1 MNNVI
6 YVICWSLFAL
16 TMASC
21 QKDDNLENP
30 LEDKKIIAE
39 KTINA
44 STQVQLLA
52 DKDLVV
58 GYQNVYVRVLKDG
71 KTNPSDKIE
80 FSPVMDMVTMKHG
93 APTGKFAFN
102 SSVDAFQGFVV
113 FTMPTANDGTWAI
126 DLKINNETLNIPVVI
141 KPAATGNVPVKSF
154 TATDNKRY
162 IMALVQPSSP
172 KIGINDLKV
181 MVFWREN
188 MFSFPV
194 VDGLTLDFHPE
205 MTSMNHGSPNNVSP
219 QGSGAGI
226 YKGKVNFSMSG
237 DWRLFF
243 NVKKGETELAKDV
256 FLDVLF

>member
-1 MNNVI
+1 MKNVI

-21 QKDDNLENP
+21 QKDDGLENP
-30 LEDKKIIAE
+30 LEDKMIIAE

-58 GYQNVYVRVLKDG
+58 GYEQVYVRVLKDG
-71 KTNPSDKIE
+71 KPNATDKIE
-80 FSPVMDMVTMKHG
+80 FSPVMDMGTMKHG

-102 SSVDAFQGFVV
+102 SAVDAYQGFVV
-113 FTMPTANDGTWAI
+113 FTMPTADNGTWAI
-126 DLKINNETLNIPVVI
+126 DLKINNETLNFPVVI
-141 KPAATGNVPVKSF
+141 KPVATGNVPVKSF
-154 TATDNKRY
+154 TAPDNKRY
-162 IMALVQPSSP
+162 ILALVQPSSP
-172 KIGINDLKV
+172 KIGINDLEV

-194 VDGLTLDFHPE
+194 QDGLTLDFHPE
-205 MTSMNHGSPNNVSP
+205 MTSMKHGSSNNVNP

-243 NVKKGETELAKDV
+243 NISKGDTQLGKDV

>member
-1 MNNVI
+1 MKNVI

-21 QKDDNLENP
+21 QKDDGLENP
-30 LEDKKIIAE
+30 LEDKMIIAE

-58 GYQNVYVRVLKDG
+58 GFQQVYIRVLKDG
-71 KTNPSDKIE
+71 KSNATDKIE
-80 FSPVMDMVTMKHG
+80 FSPVMDMGTMKHG

-102 SSVDAFQGFVV
+102 SAVDAFQGFVV
-113 FTMPTANDGTWAI
+113 FTMPTADNGTWAI
-126 DLKINNETLNIPVVI
+126 DLKINNETLNFPVVI
-141 KPAATGNVPVKSF
+141 KPAATRNVPVKSF
-154 TATDNKRY
+154 TAPDNKRY
-162 IMALVQPSSP
+162 ILTLVQPSSP
-172 KIGINDLKV
+172 KIGINDLEV

-194 VDGLTLDFHPE
+194 QDGLTLDFHPE
-205 MTSMNHGSPNNVSP
+205 MTSMNHGSSNNVNP

-243 NVKKGETELAKDV
+243 NISKGETQLGKDV

>member
-1 MNNVI
+1 MKNVI

-21 QKDDNLENP
+21 QKDDGLENP
-30 LEDKKIIAE
+30 LEDKIIIAE
-39 KTINA
+39 KMINA

-52 DKDLVV
+52 DKDLVL
-58 GYQNVYVRVLKDG
+58 GYQQVYVRVLKDG
-71 KTNPSDKIE
+71 KPNATDKIE
-80 FSPVMDMVTMKHG
+80 FSPVMDMGTMKHG
-93 APTGKFAFN
+93 AQTGKFAFN
-102 SSVDAFQGFVV
+102 SAVDAYQGFVV
-113 FTMPTANDGTWAI
+113 FTMPTADNGTWAI
-126 DLKINNETLNIPVVI
+126 DLKINNETLNFPVVI

-154 TATDNKRY
+154 TAPDNKRY
-162 IMALVQPSSP
+162 ILALVQPSSP
-172 KIGINDLKV
+172 KIGINDLEV

-194 VDGLTLDFHPE
+194 QDGLTLDFHPE
-205 MTSMNHGSPNNVSP
+205 MTSMNHGSSNNVNP

-243 NVKKGETELAKDV
+243 NISKGDTQLGKDV

>member
-1 MNNVI
+1 MKNVI

-21 QKDDNLENP
+21 QKDDGLENP
-30 LEDKKIIAE
+30 LEDKMIIAE

-58 GYQNVYVRVLKDG
+58 GYQQVYVRVLKDG
-71 KTNPSDKIE
+71 KPNATDKIE
-80 FSPVMDMVTMKHG
+80 FSPVMDMGTMKHG
-93 APTGKFAFN
+93 APTSKFAFN
-102 SSVDAFQGFVV
+102 SAVDAYQGFVV
-113 FTMPTANDGTWAI
+113 FTMPTADNGTWAI
-126 DLKINNETLNIPVVI
+126 DLKINNETLNFPVVI
-141 KPAATGNVPVKSF
+141 KPVATGNVPVKSF
-154 TATDNKRY
+154 TAPDNKRY
-162 IMALVQPSSP
+162 ILALVQPSSP
-172 KIGINDLKV
+172 KIGINDLEV

-194 VDGLTLDFHPE
+194 QDGLTLDFHPE
-205 MTSMNHGSPNNVSP
+205 MTSMNHGSSNNVNP

-243 NVKKGETELAKDV
+243 NINKGESQLGKDV